1 MCICCFLPSSTSFL
15 LVVVFVLNRRSKLE
29 LGVLDKVAQQI
40 SVHPR
45 HGERLA
51 MEAISITALLPD

>member
-1 MCICCFLPSSTSFL
+1 
-15 LVVVFVLNRRSKLE
+15 VVFVLNRRSKLE